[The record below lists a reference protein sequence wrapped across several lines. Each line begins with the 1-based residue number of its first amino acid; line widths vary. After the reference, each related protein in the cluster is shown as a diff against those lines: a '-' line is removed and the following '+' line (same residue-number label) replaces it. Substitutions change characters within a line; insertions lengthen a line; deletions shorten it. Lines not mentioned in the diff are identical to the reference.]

1 MNLTNLPTGNIFSP
15 LKDPN
20 QTNHKPYIQS
30 NQSLFIN
37 PLKSPR
43 PSTSHLHTDRP
54 NKTIDSSFHEC
65 SKGQSLTPRSSSI
78 QEHLVKKPI
87 SLAILEKYFS
97 DICQSITLKNS
108 IDQNL
113 LSKAETMHGVLKDC
127 LTAIHDMSLEIY
139 ILMASALKDIQ
150 QIRMTNDIRYHS
162 LLMNKL
168 LQISAMIE
176 DNAYRSQKEKA
187 SICEDIKDEKSKC
200 IEDENEDIGKELNIR
215 VSRVTARILNIWK
228 KIVCPQKEAGIVC
241 CGFLLLY
248 CEVDPTIK
256 VSPLVKIRFDK
267 AVVLMKNY
275 TANPGYVVTVI
286 RKTKEYI
293 ENEQISIEAIRR
305 IHDMLGRITPEEV
318 KNMDRTMTGFVLY
331 ELLVYSVKYYE
342 KYAKEKYNLDIYVK
356 DSVED
361 NEKEKDVFGESQITG
376 RVTDRKAEK
385 IPLSR
390 AAISPNRV
398 KVVNS
403 SFSPSKNTPKK
414 MISSQASLKSQRS
427 SKNLTPTRGNSTQLR
442 KTPIIHHSPSKS
454 SIRVIEQNT
463 PKPFQRTFSPGKLV
477 KTLVKSPSKSID
489 TKRKPFSNTIR
500 ISPPKNTSSNTASP
514 LRNRISINIS
524 HGHKSIDHR
533 DVLEEMQYQQFIE
546 EKFRSFLVDKLNHL
560 SLQDESFEAKLE
572 CEDKAMKNRERWM
585 KEFENNVGVIR
596 FNAIKKLCDERRFTA
611 ELIRAQRQME
621 MLDTPQSNYVR

>member
-1 MNLTNLPTGNIFSP
+1 MNLTNLPIRNIFSP
-15 LKDPN
+15 YKDPN
-20 QTNHKPYIQS
+20 QNKHKPRILS

-43 PSTSHLHTDRP
+43 PSTNPLHTDRP
-54 NKTIDSSFHEC
+54 NKTTDSSFHDC
-65 SKGQSLTPRSSSI
+65 SKPQSLTPRSSSV

-97 DICQSITLKNS
+97 DICQSITSKNS
-108 IDQNL
+108 IDHKL

-150 QIRMTNDIRYHS
+150 QIRMTNDLRYHS

-176 DNAYRSQKEKA
+176 DNTYRSHKEKA
-187 SICEDIKDEKSKC
+187 SICEDVKDEKDKC
-200 IEDENEDIGKELNIR
+200 PEDEDIEKEFNIR
-215 VSRVTARILNIWK
+215 VSRVTARTLNIWK
-228 KIVCPQKEAGIVC
+228 KIVCPQKEAGIIC

-256 VSPLVKIRFDK
+256 ISPLVKVRFDK

-293 ENEQISIEAIRR
+293 ENEQISVEAIRR
-305 IHDMLGRITPEEV
+305 IHDMLGRITAEEV
-318 KNMDRTMTGFVLY
+318 KNMDRTLTGFVLY

-342 KYAKEKYNLDIYVK
+342 KYVKEKYNLDIYSK
-356 DSVED
+356 DLLED
-361 NEKEKDVFGESQITG
+361 NEREQEMTEKLQIV
-376 RVTDRKAEK
+376 RQVVNRKAGK
-385 IPLSR
+385 VPLSR
-390 AAISPNRV
+390 AAISPSRT
-398 KVVNS
+398 KVLNS
-403 SFSPSKNTPKK
+403 SFSPMKSTPKK

-427 SKNLTPTRGNSTQLR
+427 SKNLTPTRSNNSQLR
-442 KTPIIHHSPSKS
+442 RTPIIQHSPSKS
-454 SIRVIEQNT
+454 SIRVTEQIT
-463 PKPFQRTFSPGKLV
+463 PKPFQRTYSPGKLL
-477 KTLVKSPSKSID
+477 KTIVKSPSKSID
-489 TKRKPFSNTIR
+489 TSRKSLSNSIR
-500 ISPPKNTSSNTASP
+500 ISPPKNPSSSTTSP
-514 LRNRISINIS
+514 LRSRVSVNIP

-546 EKFRSFLVDKLNHL
+546 EKFRNFLVEKLNHI
-560 SLQDESFEAKLE
+560 SFQDESFESKLE

-585 KEFENNVGVIR
+585 KEFENKVGVIR

-621 MLDTPQSNYVR
+621 LLDTPQSNYVR